1 MSFRGNAAQQLT
13 ICDILL
19 ALTLR
24 ELSALDLSWA
34 KAFGDE
40 VFPAID
46 ESRFACLYSDVASRP
61 NTPVNVIVGA
71 LILKEYFS
79 LTDDGVVHALMFDV
93 RWRYALH
100 TTSFAEQPLS
110 DKTLSRFRRRL
121 LDHEEATGEDL
132 LKQCVTGLAS
142 VIADAMGIDGSVRRM
157 DSTMIESNVRDLSR
171 AERIYE
177 CLANACR
184 LLARRLGDSC
194 PDRFAAYADRNHR
207 NRFFFHDKDST
218 YEKRLETLFTDAES
232 LVREHSAD
240 LAGSE
245 QLALLER
252 CMIEQTV
259 VEGGKRRLRESE
271 DGFKGSSM
279 LQSPYDPDAT
289 FRVKAGKSH
298 HGYVANLEE
307 SCGKGGTVVTNYD
320 YRQNSYS
327 DSRFLKDFIA
337 DCEPVEGGATLVTD
351 GGYDG
356 EENVEAAAEK
366 GIELITTDLLGK
378 EPNDVLAD
386 FEWSEDGTKL
396 LACAG
401 GFEPYAC
408 THYEKSGQVRA
419 KIDSYHCEGCP
430 FAGECPATRKGI
442 TATIVASRKSTRRAR
457 YLRKMGSEEFE
468 KYRRFRN
475 GAETIPSMLKRKY
488 RLDTLPRGHKR
499 GKLFF
504 GCKVAVLNFGKL
516 LGFMRNTGNYAENPL
531 LA

>member
-1 MSFRGNAAQQLT
+1 MSFRENAAQQLT
-13 ICDILL
+13 IDDSYSR
-19 ALTLR
+19 LTDR
-24 ELSALDLSWA
+24 NKRMLDRSWA
-34 KAFGDE
+34 KPFGDM

-132 LKQCVTGLAS
+132 LKQCVTELAS

-171 AERIYE
+171 AELIYE

-184 LLARRLGDSC
+184 LLAKRLGDSC

-240 LAGSE
+240 LVGSE

-259 VEGGKRRLRESE
+259 VEGGKRRLREKE

-279 LQSPYDPDAT
+279 LQSPYDPTAT
-289 FRVKAGKSH
+289 YREKAGKKH

-307 SCGKGGTVVTNYD
+307 SCGKNGTVVTNYD
-320 YRQNSYS
+320 YRQNNYS
-327 DSRFLKDFIA
+327 DSKFLKDFIA
-337 DCEPVEGGATLVTD
+337 DCESVEGGAKLVTD

-378 EPNDVLAD
+378 DPNDVLAD
-386 FEWSEDGTKL
+386 FEWSEDGRRL
-396 LACAG
+396 LSCAG
-401 GFEPYAC
+401 GFAPYRC
-408 THYEKSGQVRA
+408 THNEKSGQVTA

-430 FAGECPATRKGI
+430 FAGECPAKRKGI

-457 YLRKMGSEEFE
+457 HKRRIGSKEFN
-468 KYRRFRN
+468 KYYRLRN
-475 GAETIPSMLKRKY
+475 GAETIPSILKRKY
-488 RLDTLPRGHKR
+488 RLDKLPRGLLR

-504 GCKVAVLNFGKL
+504 GAKVAALNFGKL